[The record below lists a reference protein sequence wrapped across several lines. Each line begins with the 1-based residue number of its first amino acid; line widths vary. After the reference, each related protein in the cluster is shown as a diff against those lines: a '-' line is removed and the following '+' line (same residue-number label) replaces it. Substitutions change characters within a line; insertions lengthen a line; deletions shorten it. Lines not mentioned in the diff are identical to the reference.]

1 MSTPSTPEAP
11 PAPLTA
17 EFVEKARKVGAVVHP
32 LGPDAG
38 YGVSTIAKAT
48 GLSIEFLRNEGERI
62 AEHQKLV
69 FADDS
74 FYGREGEAEPDLFE
88 ALYNGTVDGEAFD
101 GDPAD
106 LW

>member
-1 MSTPSTPEAP
+1 MSTKSDT
-11 PAPLTA
+11 T
-17 EFVEKARKVGAVVHP
+17 EFVEKARKVGALVHP

-38 YGVSTIAKAT
+38 YDVSTIAKAT
-48 GLSIEFLRNEGERI
+48 GLSVEFLRAESGRI

-69 FADDS
+69 FAMDA
-74 FYGREGEAEPDLFE
+74 FYGRETEAEPDLFE
-88 ALYNGTVDGEAFD
+88 ALYHGTVDGEAFD